1 MIGEAWPAVSLRLLQ
16 ISFRQLPMFV
26 EEAGREHL
34 RDGCARFHFDDGVVA
49 PERRAVVAVVTAVVD
64 GEAGVEYD
72 VFRGIER
79 VRVDHGWIAFVRWE
93 NLPAQGDALLGPLDR
108 QLADCFRD
116 PFVAARIAE

>member
-1 MIGEAWPAVSLRLLQ
+1 
-16 ISFRQLPMFV
+16 MFV

-34 RDGCARFHFDDGVVA
+34 RNGCAGFHFDDGVVA

-79 VRVDHGWIAFVRWE
+79 VRVDHGWIVLVRWE
-93 NLPAQGDALLGPLDR
+93 NLPAQ
-108 QLADCFRD
+108 
-116 PFVAARIAE
+116 RIIGVTSE